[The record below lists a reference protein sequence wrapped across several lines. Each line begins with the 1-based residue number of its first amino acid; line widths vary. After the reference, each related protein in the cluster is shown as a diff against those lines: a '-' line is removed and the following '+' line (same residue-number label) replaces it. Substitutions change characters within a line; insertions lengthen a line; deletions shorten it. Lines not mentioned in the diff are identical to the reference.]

1 MVCMRPVCVVF
12 ILFVPGSRPFSLFFN
27 IMMHN
32 SPTYSR
38 KKCCFKPRDAMA
50 ALSTLFLHSR
60 SQHELEVSTK
70 QPIFVGS
77 SVSDTIKTCI
87 AMGNE
92 RAALRVKSEFKVF
105 K

>member
-1 MVCMRPVCVVF
+1 MLWLLVV
-12 ILFVPGSRPFSLFFN
+12 
-27 IMMHN
+27 
-32 SPTYSR
+32 
-38 KKCCFKPRDAMA
+38 
-50 ALSTLFLHSR
+50 TLFLHSR

-105 K
+105 KWPRNMWTCSINNVLWTF